1 MTNVI
6 FPDSWETYLRINFKK
21 LVMKNAYF
29 HFVLFL
35 MVPVLVFSQSLDNI
49 DEIAPFNDGIA
60 AVRKGKQW
68 GFINTDGVLV
78 IDFRDDLHWNTAPNK
93 SSRDITGTG
102 YPVFKEGRCIVKKM
116 VDEIPIYG
124 FIDTKGNLVI
134 DYQFLNVSNF
144 NNGYTTGVV
153 FDKVFRGNNEF
164 NLKIYDYKFHDVLM
178 DLSGEI
184 VEFFDRRYN
193 IQMTKRRYQ
202 LPKLG
207 AKLLADNLIA
217 LRTKENG
224 WKIRTLQL

>member
-1 MTNVI
+1 
-6 FPDSWETYLRINFKK
+6 
-21 LVMKNAYF
+21 MKNAYF

>member
-35 MVPVLVFSQSLDNI
+35 MVPVLVFSQSLDSI

-60 AVRKGKQW
+60 AVRKDKQW

-93 SSRDITGTG
+93 SSKDITGTG